1 MSLINVNG
9 QVDQNATA
17 QLAAQLA
24 KIIQSAQN
32 TPEKANFIRDLA
44 TQLGVSAPSVQ
55 NEDDDNTDKNRVDYR
70 DEHEYVC
77 HNDGHDVIHN
87 AIEQRGK
94 LVFIDDRCW
103 DEDFASIIFGGNDP
117 NDYIACDFEDVACG
131 SNSIDVDQAIVNVDE
146 AIEKLKAVK
155 RTLRNCKDDGG
166 RYVIWNNDS
175 DFDYE
180 TGDPENI

>member
-1 MSLINVNG
+1 MSLINVDG
-9 QVDQNATA
+9 QVDQNSAT

-24 KIIQSAQN
+24 QIIQVAPN
-32 TPEKANFIRDLA
+32 TPAKTNFIRDLA
-44 TQLGVSAPSVQ
+44 ARLGVSVSTPAQ
-55 NEDDDNTDKNRVDYR
+55 NEDDGDDDENCVDYR
-70 DEHEYVC
+70 AEHDYEHY
-77 HNDGHDVIHN
+77 NDGHDD
-87 AIEQRGK
+87 IEQRGK

-131 SNSIDVDQAIVNVDE
+131 CTPLSIDTALDNVDDV
-146 AIEKLKAVK
+146 IEKLEAVK
-155 RTLRNCKDDGG
+155 RTLEKCKDDDG

>member
-9 QVDQNATA
+9 QVDQNAAA

-24 KIIQSAQN
+24 QIIQAAPN
-32 TPEKANFIRDLA
+32 TPAKSNFIRDLA
-44 TQLGVSAPSVQ
+44 ARLGVSVSTPTQ
-55 NEDDDNTDKNRVDYR
+55 NEDDDENSVYYR
-70 DEHEYVC
+70 DEHDCVC
-77 HNDGHDVIHN
+77 YDDGHDD
-87 AIEQRGK
+87 IEQRGK

-117 NDYIACDFEDVACG
+117 NDYIACDFEDVAC
-131 SNSIDVDQAIVNVDE
+131 SCTPLSIDTALANVDE
-146 AIEKLKAVK
+146 TIEKLEAVK
-155 RTLRNCKDDGG
+155 RTLEKCKDNGG

>member
-1 MSLINVNG
+1 MSLINVDG
-9 QVDQNATA
+9 HVDQNAAA

-24 KIIQSAQN
+24 QIIQAAPN

-44 TQLGVSAPSVQ
+44 ARLGVSVQVQ
-55 NEDDDNTDKNRVDYR
+55 NEDNDDGTDENRVDYR

-77 HNDGHDVIHN
+77 YNDGHDD
-87 AIEQRGK
+87 IEHRGK
-94 LVFIDDRCW
+94 LVFIDDRDW
-103 DEDFASIIFGGNDP
+103 DEDFASIIFDGDDP
-117 NDYIACDFEDVACG
+117 NDHYACDFDDVARG
-131 SNSIDVDQAIVNVDE
+131 SSIDIDQAINNVDKV
-146 AIEKLKAVK
+146 IETLKSVK
-155 RTLRNCKDDGG
+155 RTLEKCKDNGG

>member
-9 QVDQNATA
+9 QVDQNAA
-17 QLAAQLA
+17 SQLAAQLA
-24 KIIQSAQN
+24 QIIQSAQN

-44 TQLGVSAPSVQ
+44 ARLGVPAPSVQ
-55 NEDDDNTDKNRVDYR
+55 NEEDEGDDENCVDYR
-70 DEHEYVC
+70 DEHDYVRY
-77 HNDGHDVIHN
+77 NDGHDD
-87 AIEQRGK
+87 IEQRGK
-94 LVFIDDRCW
+94 LVFIDDREW

-131 SNSIDVDQAIVNVDE
+131 CTPLSIDTTLANVDE
-146 AIEKLKAVK
+146 AIEKLEAVK
-155 RTLRNCKDDGG
+155 RTLEKCKDDDG

-180 TGDPENI
+180 NGDPENI